1 MNFSQEYNF
10 INSKNIPSQK
20 SNPYLLSNKE
30 NISNNS
36 IPMYLSS
43 ESNIQKQKRETNP
56 HNDVKKN
63 LNLDISSYNNN
74 SIDPKKKSETNFHRY
89 SSFSYNTSLSNNT
102 IGINDK
108 NKKTL
113 ILDLDETL
121 VHSAFTPFSRKSDLT
136 LTINLDGE
144 DRQLYVLKR
153 PFVDEFLNE
162 LSFLYE
168 IIIFTASIS
177 EYADPLLDLLDK
189 KKCIKHRLFREH
201 CTYDN
206 GIYIKDLKIFDRK
219 INNMIIIDNNPLSYD
234 NNVSNGIPIL
244 SWYEDSNDNE
254 LLKLIPILKYMSND
268 DVYDVRNIINK
279 IVDRNK
285 NEIDYNAINK
295 IINENGGDK
304 YNKNKNN
311 NNYLLTKN
319 EYSRI
324 NKSEEPRPKIINN
337 NDVKIERKKNNYT
350 STQNQIMPLKHNFGN
365 KYQNENLS
373 INILNSKYNIHNV
386 YNYNF
391 DQKSNINVDK
401 KDPYGTRKSIFA
413 PEEYNTSYKNKV
425 SNFPFNRNTCTLNS
439 IEERKV
445 GNYGKTIN
453 PQSNKNIYLFN
464 KYSKNTYSNK
474 NQLERSL
481 SSKKEEKKIN
491 QNNISDIDNKTTV
504 KVIRTHSLVQLTK
517 KALHLK
523 DAKEDNKNNENV
535 PVPKTI
541 YRNKY
546 FNEENC
552 NIYNNYINGNKY
564 LSSIKSDK
572 TLFKNNNQKKYFRN
586 YIHEYK
592 DIENIDNYK
601 ISDFYSQIIS
611 LKQENSI
618 NQKYNN
624 KAFNNNFINSEKD
637 ILIKRI
643 NNEKNKNFFG
653 RNLLNE
659 RKNYE
664 NKYISNYSKIN
675 KDNYFNMIKKS
686 LEQNKEN
693 LNPKIFNN
701 SNVNY
706 PKNKNNVKIYNNKR
720 FDLLNDYKNKDIKN
734 AIINHKSVS
743 YLNNDSEENKLINL
757 KQSNKNKNERFIN
770 NLIRSSSFVKSNISL
785 NKIMNNFS
793 IINDSNKENERN
805 NINNKYVENLNYRY
819 DINLIDI

>member
-36 IPMYLSS
+36 IPIYLSS

-56 HNDVKKN
+56 HYDVKKN
-63 LNLDISSYNNN
+63 LNVDISSYNNN
-74 SIDPKKKSETNFHRY
+74 SIDLKKKSETNFHRY

-102 IGINDK
+102 IDINDK

-425 SNFPFNRNTCTLNS
+425 SNFPFNRNMCTLNS

-504 KVIRTHSLVQLTK
+504 KVIRTHSLVELTK

-643 NNEKNKNFFG
+643 NNEKNKNIFG